1 MRERLGSIIFGTRGL
16 YLLVALAV
24 SIVFK
29 DQSQRMTPAI
39 LFFAGAG
46 IALLAECFR
55 MYCASYLRG
64 SQAVT
69 RVGADFLC
77 TCGPYAY
84 TRNPLY
90 LANLILSIGL
100 SLAINE
106 WYAYLVLASSW
117 VFVYAIVI
125 PYEEKFLRQRFGDAF
140 DEYVVHTGRLMP
152 RLRPFT
158 EGIPVVPDYRAGI
171 VGELYAPF
179 VVLGLFALLYVL
191 FVK

>member
-1 MRERLGSIIFGTRGL
+1 MRDRLASFVFRTRGL

-24 SIVFK
+24 SVVFK
-29 DQSQRMTPAI
+29 YQSHRTTPAI
-39 LFFAGAG
+39 LFFTGLG
-46 IALLAECFR
+46 IAVAAECFR

-77 TCGPYAY
+77 TSGPYAY

-100 SLAINE
+100 SLAIHE
-106 WYAYLVLASSW
+106 SYAYLLLALSW
-117 VFVYAIVI
+117 VFVYGIVI
-125 PYEEKFLRQRFGDAF
+125 PHEEAFLRQRFGGAF
-140 DEYVVHTGRLMP
+140 EEYVAHTGRLMP
-152 RLRPFT
+152 RLHPY
-158 EGIPVVPDYRAGI
+158 EGSVPVVPDYRAGI